1 MSCSRALEL
10 PPFWISDSWPEG
22 PESTTSPCPSGPPNL
37 IDAEIVAKMLHA
49 YDEAGEPLSRQERLA
64 VPLAIARQ
72 PAWSVGHWVR
82 QLDEQ
87 DAIDHARE
95 AARELPVAQAILRDL
110 SDWQRTLV
118 TQHRPKRGPGAR
130 LIKTT

>member
-1 MSCSRALEL
+1 
-10 PPFWISDSWPEG
+10 
-22 PESTTSPCPSGPPNL
+22 
-37 IDAEIVAKMLHA
+37 MLHA

-118 TQHRPKRGPGAR
+118 TRHRPKRGP
-130 LIKTT
+130 